1 MDDDSDNFITKQ
13 KELVSSSYEQAKS
26 YSNIIMLGGYAGL
39 FAIWNF
45 TKDDL
50 EKWQSFTIGLLAVVS
65 VLIFVVFELI
75 STWLRGKQANSLI
88 IQLNEA
94 EEMHKFPEEYG
105 KSQRETME
113 KYMKVW
119 PYFFFGS
126 VITGVGAAGILIYS
140 FISGLLC
147 DLSL

>member
-1 MDDDSDNFITKQ
+1 MDDELEKFITKQ
-13 KELVSSSYEQAKS
+13 KEFVASSYDQAKS

-50 EKWQSFTIGLLAVVS
+50 EKWQSFTVGLLAVIS
-65 VLIFVVFELI
+65 ILIFVVFELI
-75 STWLRGKQANSLI
+75 STWLRGKQASSLMV
-88 IQLNEA
+88 QLNEA
-94 EEMHKFPEEYG
+94 EEMHRFPEDYG
-105 KSQRETME
+105 KSQQEMTA

-126 VITGVGAAGILIYS
+126 VIAGVGAAGILIYS